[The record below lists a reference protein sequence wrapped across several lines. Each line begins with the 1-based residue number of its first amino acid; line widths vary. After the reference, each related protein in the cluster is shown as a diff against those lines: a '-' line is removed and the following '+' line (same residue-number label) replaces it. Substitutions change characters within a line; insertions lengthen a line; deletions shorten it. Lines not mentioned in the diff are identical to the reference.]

1 MKLSKELVDSIAK
14 ETRQSIVATDYLVK
28 TAMKN
33 LLLPF
38 GSDGIYLNEHCE
50 GCWMP
55 TCEVSPSVHKV
66 ITAVRCLNDE
76 IQVEIDG
83 KWRAMRYVNDLP
95 FLFDELIS
103 AIECELELD

>member
-1 MKLSKELVDSIAK
+1 
-14 ETRQSIVATDYLVK
+14 
-28 TAMKN
+28 
-33 LLLPF
+33 
-38 GSDGIYLNEHCE
+38 
-50 GCWMP
+50 
-55 TCEVSPSVHKV
+55 VSPSVHKV

-83 KWRAMRYVNDLP
+83 KWRAMRYENDLP